1 MTTITLHEAI
11 QIFEENLP
19 EIRTACLE
27 NASAI
32 ISEHSP
38 YKELD
43 VDQDITEEAIVL
55 HIEHLYI
62 QEHAQPLLK
71 TVRRIDSYRMAQA
84 NPNTPQDF
92 ITDADIE
99 RARSC
104 DLDWF
109 IFEANLSTRAPYKG
123 LCFAHNDSNASLS
136 LMRSKQTGRLYLKC
150 FVCNKAWDAPGFLME
165 RDGISFI
172 EAVRRITNK
181 A

>member
-84 NPNTPQDF
+84 NPNIPQDF

-109 IFEANLSTRAPYKG
+109 IFEANLSTRAPYKAT
-123 LCFAHNDSNASLS
+123 CPFHADRDPSLT
-136 LMRSKQTGRLYLKC
+136 LMKSKTTGYYYLKC
-150 FVCNKAWDAPGFLME
+150 FPCGIYLDSIGFIMK
-165 RDGISFI
+165 RDNVNFI
-172 EAVRRITNK
+172 EAVRYIAK
-181 A
+181 